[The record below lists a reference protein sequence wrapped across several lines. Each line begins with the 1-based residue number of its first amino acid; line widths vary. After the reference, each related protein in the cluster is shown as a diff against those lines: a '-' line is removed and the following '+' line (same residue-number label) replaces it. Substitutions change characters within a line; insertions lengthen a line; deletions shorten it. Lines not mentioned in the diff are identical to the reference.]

1 MGEEAKQWRRCW
13 CERDWYTPLAESSLV
28 SVAIHRKGAEN
39 AEDIK
44 VERLDL
50 LHFQGL
56 IALRIIFGED
66 LAVNL
71 QGKVAL
77 VTGGARRLGKAV
89 ALKLAESGARVVVHY
104 HRSAED
110 AAATAAAVRRMGG
123 EARTVGGD
131 LSQVDQVER
140 IVDETTDAWG
150 RLDVLVNN
158 AAVFFQTPMGQ
169 VSEEQWDRLFGVN
182 LKGAFFCAQRAAIKM
197 RQNDGGVIVN
207 FVDTGIYITWRG
219 YTPYLISKAGV
230 EQMTYA
236 LAKELAPDIRVNAL
250 APGPLLL
257 PDDHTKEEE
266 ERFASVTL
274 LQRLG
279 SSDALAEAALYLIQA
294 DYVTGVVLPVDGGQR
309 WYGQ

>member
-1 MGEEAKQWRRCW
+1 M
-13 CERDWYTPLAESSLV
+13 
-28 SVAIHRKGAEN
+28 
-39 AEDIK
+39 
-44 VERLDL
+44 
-50 LHFQGL
+50 
-56 IALRIIFGED
+56 
-66 LAVNL
+66 NL

-89 ALKLAESGARVVVHY
+89 VLKLAENGARVAIHY
-104 HRSAED
+104 HHSAED
-110 AAATAAAVRRMGG
+110 AAATAAAVREMGG

-131 LSQVDQVER
+131 LSQVGRAER
-140 IVDETTDAWG
+140 VVDEAAAFWG

-158 AAVFFQTPMGQ
+158 AAVFFETPLGQ
-169 VSEEQWDRLFGVN
+169 VTGAQWDHLFGVN

-197 RQNDGGVIVN
+197 RQNGGGAIVN
-207 FVDTGIYITWRG
+207 FADTGIYITWRG

-230 EQMTYA
+230 AQMTYA

-266 ERFASVTL
+266 EQFASVTL

-279 SSDALAEAALYLIQA
+279 SSDALAEAVLYLVTA

>member
-1 MGEEAKQWRRCW
+1 M
-13 CERDWYTPLAESSLV
+13 
-28 SVAIHRKGAEN
+28 
-39 AEDIK
+39 
-44 VERLDL
+44 
-50 LHFQGL
+50 
-56 IALRIIFGED
+56 
-66 LAVNL
+66 NL

-89 ALKLAESGARVVVHY
+89 ILKLAESGARVVVHY
-104 HRSAED
+104 HNSAED
-110 AAATAAAVRRMGG
+110 AVTTAADVRRMGI
-123 EARTVGGD
+123 EARTVCGD

-140 IVDETTDAWG
+140 IVNEAAAFWG

-169 VSEEQWDRLFGVN
+169 VSEEQWDHLFDVN
-182 LKGAFFCAQRAAIKM
+182 LKGAFFCSQRAAIKM

-250 APGPLLL
+250 APGQLLL
-257 PDDHTKEEE
+257 PDDHTGEDEEQ
-266 ERFASVTL
+266 FASVTL
-274 LQRLG
+274 LQSLG
-279 SSDALAEAALYLIQA
+279 SSNDLAEAALFLIQA

>member
-1 MGEEAKQWRRCW
+1 M
-13 CERDWYTPLAESSLV
+13 
-28 SVAIHRKGAEN
+28 
-39 AEDIK
+39 
-44 VERLDL
+44 
-50 LHFQGL
+50 
-56 IALRIIFGED
+56 
-66 LAVNL
+66 NL

-89 ALKLAESGARVVVHY
+89 VLKLSERGAHVVVHY
-104 HRSAED
+104 HSSAED
-110 AAATAAAVRRMGG
+110 AQATVAAVQRMGG
-123 EARTVGGD
+123 QARTVYGD
-131 LSQVDQVER
+131 LSQIDQVER
-140 IVDETTDAWG
+140 FVDEAGAFWG

-169 VSEEQWDRLFGVN
+169 VSEEQWDRLFAVN
-182 LKGAFFCAQRAAIKM
+182 LKGVFFCAQRAAGMM
-197 RQNDGGVIVN
+197 RQNGGGVIVN
-207 FVDTGIYITWRG
+207 FVDTGIYITWKG
-219 YTPYLISKAGV
+219 YTPYLISKAGI

-257 PDDHTKEEE
+257 PDDHTKEEA

-279 SSDALAEAALYLIQA
+279 SSEALAEAALYLIQA